1 MQAASRESYTVAAER
16 LEAHARRANPETIL
30 GTAGDVLAVAD
41 LLRREPR
48 LRRALSDPARSGE
61 DRQGLLS
68 GLLGNKVGKPAVEM
82 TGALV
87 AGRWSAPSELL
98 TATERLGV
106 EALLASADRA
116 GDLGEV
122 EDELFRFGQ
131 VVSADPAL
139 AGALGDVVAPPS
151 QRATLARDLLEGPAS
166 ARSEGAPATE
176 PRSRERKAGAAKP
189 VTVRLVEV
197 ALAGFGGRSFD
208 GALTRLV
215 ELAADRRDRQ
225 VAYVTVAAPLTDEEE
240 RRLGTKLAELYG
252 REISVKQLVQ
262 PEILGGMSVRVGSDL
277 YDGTVLRR
285 LTDTRNALA
294 KR

>member
-1 MQAASRESYTVAAER
+1 MEAASRESYAAAAER
-16 LEAHARRANPETIL
+16 LEAHARRANPQTIA
-30 GTAGDVLAVAD
+30 GTADDVLAVAD

-48 LRRALSDPARSGE
+48 LRRALSDPARSGD
-61 DRQGLLS
+61 DRQRLLS
-68 GLLGNKVGKPAVEM
+68 GLLADKVGKPAVEM
-82 TGALV
+82 VGALV
-87 AGRWSAPSELL
+87 AGRWSAPSALL
-98 TATERLGV
+98 DATERLGV

-139 AGALGDVVAPPS
+139 AGVLGDVVVPAA
-151 QRATLARDLLEGPAS
+151 QRATLVRSLLS
-166 ARSEGAPATE
+166 D
-176 PRSRERKAGAAKP
+176 KAKP

-197 ALAGFGGRSFD
+197 ALTGFGGRAFD
-208 GALTRLV
+208 GSLTRLV

-240 RRLGTKLAELYG
+240 RRLGAKLAELYG
-252 REISVKQLVQ
+252 REVSVKQLVR